1 MTEVGRPSITI
12 TLKHLNAQSLG
23 ALVALFERAVGFYAS
38 FVRINAYNQ
47 PGVEA
52 GKKAASAFLDLQ
64 KNILNCLSE
73 HKGHSMSAEEVAK
86 ALDKSEAVEDVFK
99 LLEYLAANK
108 RILRTKL
115 LPLTQSTY
123 SIRRKQA
130 SE

>member
-1 MTEVGRPSITI
+1 
-12 TLKHLNAQSLG
+12 
-23 ALVALFERAVGFYAS
+23 
-38 FVRINAYNQ
+38 
-47 PGVEA
+47 
-52 GKKAASAFLDLQ
+52 
-64 KNILNCLSE
+64 
-73 HKGHSMSAEEVAK
+73 MSAEEVAK

-123 SIRRKQA
+123 SIRRKQV